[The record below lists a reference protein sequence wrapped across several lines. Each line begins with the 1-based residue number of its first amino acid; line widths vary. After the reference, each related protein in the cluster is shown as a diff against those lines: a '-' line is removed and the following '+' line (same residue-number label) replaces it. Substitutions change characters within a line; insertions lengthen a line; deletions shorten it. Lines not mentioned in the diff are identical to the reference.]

1 MDFKDYYAVLGVAAD
16 ADNKDIKKAYQS
28 LAKKYHPDVNPGDK
42 AAEDKFKEINEA
54 YHAIADPAKR
64 KKYDEVRRD
73 YELWRQKGGRS
84 GFEWQP
90 RQNGG
95 AGAQTMSPEEFAEM
109 FGDLGFGSGA
119 GGFSDFFSSIFGG
132 FSGFAGAET
141 SGGPFA
147 GAYYNAPV
155 KGRDVTGEAEISL
168 EEAYLGASRALSLA
182 QHRIEAK
189 IPPGV
194 RDNTR
199 LRLAGQGE
207 NGSGGGARGD
217 LYLKIIIRPHA
228 RYERHDDD
236 LQVKIPLD
244 FYQALLGAT
253 VPVQTLS
260 GPVMLKIP
268 PQTQSGRKFRLKG
281 KGMPRMGKQGDY
293 GDLYAVVEI
302 VLPENMTEE
311 EIAAIEEMARKR
323 KQRETSGGVLT

>member
-16 ADNKDIKKAYQS
+16 ADNKAIKKAYQS

-73 YELWRQKGGRS
+73 YELWRQKGGRG
-84 GFEWQP
+84 GFEWDP
-90 RQNGG
+90 RQNG
-95 AGAQTMSPEEFAEM
+95 AGASYNQTMTPEEFAEM
-109 FGDLGFGSGA
+109 FGDLGFGTGT
-119 GGFSDFFSSIFGG
+119 GGFSDFFSTIFGG
-132 FSGFAGAET
+132 FSGF
-141 SGGPFA
+141 SGEKPDAPGS
-147 GAYYNAPV
+147 YYNIPIR
-155 KGRDVTGEAEISL
+155 GRDVTGEAEISL
-168 EEAYLGASRALSLA
+168 EEAYLGTSRTLSLA

-207 NGSGGGARGD
+207 IGSGGGTRGD
-217 LYLKIIIRPHA
+217 LYLKILIRPHF

-236 LQVKIPLD
+236 LQVKMPLD
-244 FYQALLGAT
+244 FFQALLGAT
-253 VPVQTLS
+253 VPVQTMNGS
-260 GPVMLKIP
+260 VMLKIP

-281 KGMPRMGKQGDY
+281 KGMPRMGKQSDY
-293 GDLYAVVEI
+293 GDMYAVAEI
-302 VLPENMTEE
+302 VLPETLSEE
-311 EIAAIEEMARKR
+311 EIAVISDMAQKR
-323 KQRETSGGVLT
+323 KQRSAP